1 MIKRIT
7 KLIVTLATYE
17 LIKYVTEQ
25 VIIVLTSVDDIDMTF
40 ADCDH
45 MHLNNLRAEVSE

>member
-7 KLIVTLATYE
+7 KLIVTLAAYE
-17 LIKYVTEQ
+17 LIKYVAEQ

-40 ADCDH
+40 PEYDRTYSIN
-45 MHLNNLRAEVSE
+45 LNAEVSE

>member
-17 LIKYVTEQ
+17 LIKYATEQ

-40 ADCDH
+40 PDCDH
-45 MHLNNLRAEVSE
+45 MHLNNIRAEVSD

>member
-7 KLIVTLATYE
+7 KLIVTLAAYE
-17 LIKYVTEQ
+17 LIKYVAEQ

-45 MHLNNLRAEVSE
+45 MHLNNIRAEVSD

>member
-17 LIKYVTEQ
+17 LIKYATEQ

-40 ADCDH
+40 PEYDRTYSIN
-45 MHLNNLRAEVSE
+45 LNAEVSK